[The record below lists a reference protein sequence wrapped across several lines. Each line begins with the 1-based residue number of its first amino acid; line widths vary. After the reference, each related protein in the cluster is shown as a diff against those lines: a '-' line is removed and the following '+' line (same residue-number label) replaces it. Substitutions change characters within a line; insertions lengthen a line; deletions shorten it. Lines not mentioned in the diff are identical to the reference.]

1 MKATTQIFLSYAR
14 EDEEKVKN
22 LHQQLSD
29 AAFKPWMDK
38 KDILPGEIWQSC
50 IQKAIQ
56 RSDFFLACLSAKSV
70 KKRGFLQKEIEDALN
85 IWLEKLEDDIYLI
98 PVRLEDCEVAER
110 LRKFQWV
117 NLFEEDG
124 WTRLVKAIQVGM
136 ERREELP
143 PDREELPPGT
153 EIATPDKGPK
163 RILAEFTGLEEGM
176 FNFFVTH
183 DDEDTRRWVR
193 DTVQSF
199 AEKIQARL
207 WDFDSFYQD
216 YDVGTLRSK
225 GEECWVAFGPRK
237 LEYRKWAHQTVLL
250 RTYALDVFAN
260 VELKP
265 AIARLRKKI
274 RQDKQAFREVIAKLP
289 APFSVQVVER
299 KKKQV
304 RLYDYHS
311 IASLEAYGLK
321 DPELGPHGFNYIET
335 LLEQIHLPN
344 LVVRR
349 PIDRDLALELSR
361 KDQARSLVNEVVRIM
376 QAFHPLV
383 KFINE
388 PEYTRLMKSTR

>member
-1 MKATTQIFLSYAR
+1 VKATTQIFLSYAR

-29 AAFKPWMDK
+29 ARFKPWMDK

-98 PVRLEDCEVAER
+98 PVRLEDCEVPER

-124 WTRLVKAIQVGM
+124 WMRLVQAIQVGM

-143 PDREELPPGT
+143 PGT
-153 EIATPDKGPK
+153 EIATPEEGPE
-163 RILAEFTGLEEGM
+163 RILAEFTGLEEEM
-176 FNFFVTH
+176 FNFFITH

-199 AEKIQARL
+199 AEKIKAEL
-207 WDFDSFYQD
+207 NDLDSFYQD

-225 GEECWVAFGPRK
+225 DEACWVAFGPGKRK
-237 LEYRKWAHQTVLL
+237 YRQWAHQTVSLKA
-250 RTYALDVFAN
+250 YALDVFVN

-265 AIARLRKKI
+265 AIVRLRKKI
-274 RQDKQAFREVIAKLP
+274 RQDKQAFREIISRLLP
-289 APFSVQVVER
+289 DEPFNVQVEER
-299 KKKQV
+299 KQ
-304 RLYDYHS
+304 RQASLYDYHR
-311 IASLEAYGLK
+311 IVRLEARYLK
-321 DPELGPHGFNYIET
+321 NPELGPHGFDYIEM
-335 LLEQIHLPN
+335 LLEQVSLPY
-344 LVVRR
+344 LTVTRR
-349 PIDRDLALELSR
+349 IDRDSALELSR
-361 KDQARSLVNEVVRIM
+361 KDQGRSLVDEVVRIM

-383 KFINE
+383 KFINDE
-388 PEYTRLMKSTR
+388 PEYTD